1 MKIYLSADIEGT
13 CGIVDWSE
21 TILENELSNQIRN
34 QMTKEV
40 SEACTAAGEV
50 GANEVLVKDAHD
62 SARNIDPTMLP
73 ECTKIFRGWSKDPQ
87 VMVSGLDSSFDACL
101 FTGYHSAAF
110 TDGNPLAHTMDL
122 DFSYIKINDKIASEF
137 TFNAYACAYHKV
149 PVAFLSGDEKL
160 CEAAKELNPNI
171 ITVPVLKG
179 YGNGSISIHPNLA
192 LEKIN
197 TGVKDALQGDLS
209 RHLIKLPNHFKVEIR
224 YKEHYKA
231 FKASFYPN
239 MKKLD
244 AHTVL
249 FETDNYF
256 EVLRMLLFI

>member
-40 SEACTAAGEV
+40 LEACTAAGEV

-73 ECTKIFRGWSKDPQ
+73 KYAKIFRGWSKDPQ

-149 PVAFLSGDEKL
+149 PVAFLSGDEEL

-239 MKKLD
+239 MKKID